1 VNPFQAL
8 VAKSA
13 ERQAFE
19 AAWKN
24 HIIEW
29 SVEVIAKGQGFHS
42 IPWRFLRLRFTDPK
56 AGDGSTHIKTPLCHA
71 FTN

>member
-1 VNPFQAL
+1 LKTIWKVNPFQAL

-42 IPWRFLRLRFTDPK
+42 IPWRFLR
-56 AGDGSTHIKTPLCHA
+56 
-71 FTN
+71 